1 MTLSLV
7 LDVIIIGIILLCIF
21 LSARHGFVRTVIEVA
36 GFIAAFV
43 IAFTISSPLANVTY
57 DNIIEPSI
65 VSTVEKAS
73 DNSGNEIAT
82 RLWDSFPDFVKRH
95 SADFGLS
102 EERFNEKVN
111 SSVSGSINQSA
122 LKVSENVT
130 KPLITK
136 LLGALY
142 STVIVIVL
150 IIVSKFLAKALN
162 KLFSFSLVGTLN
174 KMLGGV
180 IGAVKGVGVAIIFC
194 MVISALILI
203 TKNGFW
209 IFTPDN
215 IDGSYL
221 FKLFYGFSPFV

>member
-1 MTLSLV
+1 MSFGLI
-7 LDVIIIGIILLCIF
+7 LDAITVGIILLCIF
-21 LSARHGFVRTVIEVA
+21 LSAKHGFVRTVIEVA

-73 DNSGNEIAT
+73 DNSGNEIAE
-82 RLWDSFPDFVKRH
+82 RLWDSFPDFVKRR

-142 STVIVIVL
+142 STVIAIVL
-150 IIVSKFLAKALN
+150 IILSKFLAKALN
-162 KLFSFSLVGTLN
+162 KIFSFSFVGSLN
-174 KMLGGV
+174 KILGGV
-180 IGAVKGVGVAIIFC
+180 IGAVKGVGIAVIFC
-194 MVISALILI
+194 MIISALILI

-209 IFTPDN
+209 IFNPGN
-215 IDGSYL
+215 IENSYL